1 MMQSKSHFTVNL
13 DPALDALQGPL
24 ALIDDQQRREE
35 MRRFVDAARVHQE
48 RALFDLV
55 SDVVAGI
62 NEATGETRVRLE
74 YQAGHL
80 HIAVDSNTVHE
91 DDAADPMTRMD
102 GDLEKVTIRLPRP
115 LKEHIDRAADER
127 GVSLNSWYV
136 RALARAV
143 FHYMRGSRR
152 EGRAEASARPD
163 HRGRRRR
170 GETRSGGPA

>member
-1 MMQSKSHFTVNL
+1 MMQSRSQFTVDL
-13 DPALDALQGPL
+13 DPVLDALHGPL
-24 ALIDDQQRREE
+24 ALIDDQERRED

-48 RALFDLV
+48 RALFDLI

-62 NEATGETRVRLE
+62 NEASGEARVRLE
-74 YQAGHL
+74 YQSGHL
-80 HIAVDSNTVHE
+80 HIAVDSNTVPE

-136 RALARAV
+136 RALAGAV
-143 FHYMRGSRR
+143 FHHMRGSRR
-152 EGRAEASARPD
+152 DGRREAARPAR
-163 HRGRRRR
+163 RGRRRQ
-170 GETRSGGPA
+170 GETTSGGLA